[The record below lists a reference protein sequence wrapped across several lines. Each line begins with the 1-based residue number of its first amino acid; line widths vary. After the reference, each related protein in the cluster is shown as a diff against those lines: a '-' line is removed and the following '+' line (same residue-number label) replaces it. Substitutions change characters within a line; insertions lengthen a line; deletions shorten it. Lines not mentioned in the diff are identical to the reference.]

1 MLRPAPR
8 SRRACASR
16 SAAKIGELTDLLD
29 APECDAGRVRIEIWV
44 DGVDPPA
51 GHVADGGVG
60 VPFCGWIDL
69 LAVLSQIVGTPGDE
83 DGQLSPRAEP
93 ELGEDV

>member
-1 MLRPAPR
+1 MPRFRWGRP
-8 SRRACASR
+8 SGSV
-16 SAAKIGELTDLLD
+16 AKISELTDLLD

-69 LAVLSQIVGTPGDE
+69 LAVLPRDLSASTRNRSAQPPLTP
-83 DGQLSPRAEP
+83 LAAA
-93 ELGEDV
+93 